1 MEFLAQTPLNQSGVA
16 KEIDKEELNNFIYSI
31 AFHLV
36 KNVMNPIYTCI
47 SEYRYNLLVSDTTQL
62 LPLIQVP
69 EHYDLLT
76 ENSLIDQIKLAKDAA
91 VDPTIIKEL
100 QVDFINKKFR
110 DMPETRDQLI
120 ASIDV
125 NPFPTATPEQ
135 IVDME
140 LNRDIPKKDAVLA
153 IYSNYF
159 VQKAIE
165 YDVSFL
171 KKDFNEQLKIIEK
184 MTDAKIKE
192 ITDARPTQP
201 VTKVDEFLG

>member
-1 MEFLAQTPLNQSGVA
+1 
-16 KEIDKEELNNFIYSI
+16 
-31 AFHLV
+31 
-36 KNVMNPIYTCI
+36 
-47 SEYRYNLLVSDTTQL
+47 
-62 LPLIQVP
+62 
-69 EHYDLLT
+69 
-76 ENSLIDQIKLAKDAA
+76 
-91 VDPTIIKEL
+91 
-100 QVDFINKKFR
+100 
-110 DMPETRDQLI
+110 MPETRKQLI